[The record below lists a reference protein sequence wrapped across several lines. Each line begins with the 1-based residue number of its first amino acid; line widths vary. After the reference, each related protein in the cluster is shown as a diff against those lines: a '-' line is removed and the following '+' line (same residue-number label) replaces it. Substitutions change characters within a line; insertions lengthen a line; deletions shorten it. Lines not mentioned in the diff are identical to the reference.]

1 MQFFPVTEALSSAT
15 LDQTPIAAS
24 AAGVVCGLLAQATPA
39 RFAVAGPSMGP
50 LLRDGDEVIVRPAT
64 AADVRRGQLVLFR
77 QHGRLTLHRCVGR
90 GRAGELR
97 TAADAAVQ
105 GVETVPPDRML
116 GVAVQRYRQGRAR
129 RLDTLAVRAGGMA
142 RYWVRPLR
150 RWALRWRGVRGRPG
164 ATAP

>member
-97 TAADAAVQ
+97 
-105 GVETVPPDRML
+105 ML